1 MKRWHCS
8 MCVDEDIADAAKVE
22 NPNWFYKA
30 EDVEKMIQKIK
41 RA

>member
-8 MCVDEDIADAAKVE
+8 MSVDEGIADAAKVE

-30 EDVEKMIQKIK
+30 EDVDKELRRLRK
-41 RA
+41 